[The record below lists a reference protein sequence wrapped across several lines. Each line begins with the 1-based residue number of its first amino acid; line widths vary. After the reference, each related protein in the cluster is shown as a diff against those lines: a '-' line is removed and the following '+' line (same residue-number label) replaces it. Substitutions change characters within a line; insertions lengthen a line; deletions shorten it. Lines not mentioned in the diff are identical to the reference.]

1 MCVVCGC
8 GDSQPSGASAAMG
21 NRQGGFSY
29 TRVHA
34 HGHGHHHHHHDHHHD
49 HEHAHG
55 HDHAHEHIAVDPT
68 TGDLHYGAGQARM
81 SVPGMSQSRAIRL
94 EQDVLGEN
102 KRLAAYNRAHFTGHG
117 ILALNLLS
125 SPGSGKTT
133 LLCATVQAL
142 REHADAVP
150 VAVIEGDQQTS
161 HDADRIR
168 ASGAPA
174 IQVNTG
180 KGCHLDAQMVGDAFA
195 RLPLHSHHHGD
206 GDEGGVLFIENV
218 GNLVCP
224 AMWDLGEAA
233 KVAILSV
240 TEGEDKPLKYPD
252 MFANADLMILNKID
266 LLPYLQFDVERC
278 IAYARQ
284 VNPRI
289 EVLQLSATSG
299 AGMDTWLDWIEQA
312 HRRFRI
318 APVETG
324 AS

>member
-8 GDSQPSGASAAMG
+8 AGSPRPQSVSGD
-21 NRQGGFSY
+21 FSY
-29 TRVHA
+29 TRVQR
-34 HGHGHHHHHHDHHHD
+34 HGLGQQHLRLPVVVPEALQDHIVID
-49 HEHAHG
+49 G
-55 HDHAHEHIAVDPT
+55 VS
-68 TGDLHYGAGQARM
+68 GDLHYGAGQARV
-81 SVPGMSQSRAIRL
+81 SVPGMSQARAIRL
-94 EQDVLGEN
+94 EQDVLGAN
-102 KRLAAYNRAHFTGHG
+102 QQLAGQNRNRFAAHGV
-117 ILALNLLS
+117 LALNLVS

-133 LLCATVQAL
+133 LLCATIAAL
-142 REHADAVP
+142 QRQHPDWP
-150 VAVIEGDQQTS
+150 VMVIEGDQQTS

-195 RLPLHSHHHGD
+195 RLPLQ
-206 GDEGGVLFIENV
+206 EGAGTVLFIENV

-252 MFANADLMILNKID
+252 MFAAADLMILNKTD

-278 IAYARQ
+278 IAYARR
-284 VNPRI
+284 VNPGI
-289 EVLQLSATSG
+289 AVLQLSATSG
-299 AGMDTWLDWIEQA
+299 EGMPAWLDWIA
-312 HRRFRI
+312 
-318 APVETG
+318 
-324 AS
+324 ASRQVSQVRPEELA